1 MLGFLTNEI
10 NTLNWRSFDC
20 PVYREE
26 RRRFYVVMNEQQ
38 ERQTFITRNV
48 FAEEGLNELQM
59 FTNNI

>member
-10 NTLNWRSFDC
+10 NS
-20 PVYREE
+20 PVYRGE